1 MSLAQRMAQIFG
13 ILFLIVAVLGF
24 LVSGGSMDANPAT
37 APRVIGLFPVNLLH
51 NLVHLA
57 FGLWGIFAARMHDS
71 AVLYC
76 RVSGV
81 VYLLLFVL
89 GFIIP
94 STFGLIPIGG
104 PDVWLHLVLGAVLA
118 FVGFAAKPYVPEA
131 GLRA

>member
-13 ILFLIVAVLGF
+13 ILFLVVAVLGF
-24 LVSGGSMDANPAT
+24 FVSGGSMDANPTT

-51 NLVHLA
+51 NIVHLL
-57 FGLWGIFAARMHDS
+57 FGLWGIVATRTHDS

-76 RVSGV
+76 RVSGI

-104 PDVWLHLVLGAVLA
+104 ADVWLHLFLGVVLG
-118 FVGFAAKPYVPEA
+118 FVGVVSRPYAPEA
-131 GLRA
+131 GLKV